1 VPLAQS
7 VQQAQQGL
15 PERSA
20 QPRGLLVPKAQ
31 QGPKETLVTQELPVL
46 QDPPGSLGPQV
57 LAGLKGLQD
66 LLGPPETQEQL
77 VHPALPEQSV

>member
-1 VPLAQS
+1 
-7 VQQAQQGL
+7 
-15 PERSA
+15 
-20 QPRGLLVPKAQ
+20 
-31 QGPKETLVTQELPVL
+31 LVTQELPVL

-77 VHPALPEQSV
+77 VRSALPEQSV